1 MSAEGPL
8 CPPHFLQ
15 VAFHSA
21 LPPHKPL
28 PAALYSRDSFREPT
42 LEIWVLNQR
51 RGGRMLEHAIL
62 GAYCNP
68 ISHLGSEK
76 IPARV
81 PLPGSSMAIP
91 AAWLVRMTT
100 VNNEHGEA
108 GLWSMR
114 KRQRKFQICCIP
126 YSPRLYWESKINCG
140 QMYSMV
146 TILLQVTNT
155 L

>member
-15 VAFHSA
+15 VAFQSA
-21 LPPHKPL
+21 LPTNT
-28 PAALYSRDSFREPT
+28 PT
-42 LEIWVLNQR
+42 CSSLLQRQFQGTHTRNLGSGPR

-114 KRQRKFQICCIP
+114 KRRRKFQICCIP